1 MPLRVLNGALITH
14 PILGIGSSFQVNR
27 FYEPGAARMPEVSD
41 KTVWTKMQALGT
53 TR

>member
-14 PILGIGSSFQVNR
+14 PIVGMGPSFQLNR
-27 FYEPGAARMPEVSD
+27 FYEPGAARMPEVAD
-41 KTVWTKMQALGT
+41 KAVWAKMQALGA